1 MRVSERRDRILAMV
15 KQKQRVTVD
24 LLAQELDASHET
36 IRRDLAD
43 LAIRNLI
50 RKFHGGAAL
59 PESPVGD
66 EITEGSFQAR
76 LAEHVDEKRRIAQTA
91 ANLFAPGD
99 TLFVDTGSTTLFF
112 AEELARVSNL
122 TVITNSV
129 MIAQTITRGAGGSSV
144 FLLGGAF
151 NEEANETLGSLVINQ
166 IRQFHATHAVLTVG
180 AITTQGALDFSM
192 EETEVARAMIEQ
204 ANQITVL
211 ADASKLNKTG
221 LFQVC
226 SLSTIDRLV
235 IDRQATT
242 PVDAT
247 LREAEVDIVVAKD
260 ADTER
265 AGVTEGRRRRRS
277 GSAA

>member
-36 IRRDLAD
+36 IRRDLTD

-59 PESPVGD
+59 PESAVGD

-76 LAEHVDEKRRIAQTA
+76 LAEYVDEKRRVAQTA

-99 TLFVDTGSTTLFF
+99 TLFVDTGSTTVIF

-129 MIAQTITRGAGGSSV
+129 MIAQAITRGAGGSSV

-204 ANQITVL
+204 ANQVTVL
-211 ADASKLNKTG
+211 ADASKLNRAG

-226 SLSTIDRLV
+226 PLSTIDRLV

-242 PVDAT
+242 LVDAA
-247 LREAEVDIVVAKD
+247 LREAEVDVVVAED
-260 ADTER
+260 TGTER
-265 AGVTEGRRRRRS
+265 AGVIESRRRRRS
-277 GSAA
+277 GSAT